1 MGLGPPKVMKNG
13 SSSATTLPG
22 SLAYLLSSR
31 PKRGA
36 VERPAVCRS
45 LDLCCGSQRPSPLSS
60 RPKRSVVERPAV
72 CGPFSERYS
81 NECSLQRSGR

>member
-22 SLAYLLSSR
+22 SLAYL
-31 PKRGA
+31 
-36 VERPAVCRS
+36 
-45 LDLCCGSQRPSPLSS
+45 LSS